1 MDETPA
7 GVLCNQPENT
17 MKLADHRNDFFATR
31 QSVAAAL
38 EYANEVCSALPDQ
51 AAMIRTVLH
60 VVLNSAIA
68 THKDEIS
75 QIVQRH
81 AELAQERTDPLT
93 EQIRQMVRAEVDAVI
108 GDKMDAVIGDK
119 TQECIEEWSESKL
132 DSYLESKME
141 EWVADN
147 LDLGDA
153 VKTYIDDEIDWD
165 DVIGDKIHS
174 YFRNNSFSIE
184 AR

>member
-1 MDETPA
+1 MT
-7 GVLCNQPENT
+7 
-17 MKLADHRNDFFATR
+17 KLADHRNDLFATR
-31 QSVAAAL
+31 ANVAAAL

-93 EQIRQMVRAEVDAVI
+93 EQIRQMVRAEVN
-108 GDKMDAVIGDK
+108 AVIGDK
-119 TQECIEEWSESKL
+119 TQECIEEWVSGN
-132 DSYLESKME
+132 LESKIE
-141 EWVADN
+141 EWSEQN
-147 LDLGDA
+147 LDLSDA
-153 VKTYIDDEIDWD
+153 VKTYIDDEIDWED
-165 DVIGDKIHS
+165 MIGDKIHS
-174 YFRNNSFSIE
+174 YFNNNSFNISVN
-184 AR
+184 

>member
-1 MDETPA
+1 
-7 GVLCNQPENT
+7 

-38 EYANEVCSALPDQ
+38 EYANEVCSALPDS

-68 THKDEIS
+68 THREEIS

-81 AELAQERTDPLT
+81 AELEKQRTDPLT
-93 EQIRQMVRAEVDAVI
+93 EQIRQIVREMM
-108 GDKMDAVIGDK
+108 KEEM
-119 TQECIEEWSESKL
+119 TECIETWSETHL
-132 DSYLESKME
+132 DPHLESKME
-141 EWVADN
+141 DWMADN
-147 LDLGDA
+147 LDLSDA
-153 VKTYIDDEIDWD
+153 VKTYIDDEMDFD
-165 DVIGDKIHS
+165 DMISEKIHA
-174 YFRNNSFSIE
+174 YFSNNSFTIE

>member
-1 MDETPA
+1 
-7 GVLCNQPENT
+7 

-81 AELAQERTDPLT
+81 AELAQERTDPLM
-93 EQIRQMVRAEVDAVI
+93 EQIRQIVRDEVDAVI
-108 GDKMDAVIGDK
+108 GDKI
-119 TQECIEEWSESKL
+119 S
-132 DSYLESKME
+132 
-141 EWVADN
+141 
-147 LDLGDA
+147 
-153 VKTYIDDEIDWD
+153 
-165 DVIGDKIHS
+165 S
-174 YFRNNSFSIE
+174 YFNNNSFSIE

>member
-1 MDETPA
+1 
-7 GVLCNQPENT
+7 

-81 AELAQERTDPLT
+81 AELAKERTDPLM
-93 EQIRQMVRAEVDAVI
+93 EQIRQIVRDEVDAVI
-108 GDKMDAVIGDK
+108 GDK
-119 TQECIEEWSESKL
+119 TTECIEEWVS
-132 DSYLESKME
+132 DNLESKIE
-141 EWVADN
+141 EWSDQN
-147 LDLGDA
+147 LDLSDA
-153 VKTYIDDEIDWD
+153 VKTYIDDEVDWD
-165 DVIGDKIHS
+165 DVIGDKISS
-174 YFRNNSFSIE
+174 YFNNNSFSIE